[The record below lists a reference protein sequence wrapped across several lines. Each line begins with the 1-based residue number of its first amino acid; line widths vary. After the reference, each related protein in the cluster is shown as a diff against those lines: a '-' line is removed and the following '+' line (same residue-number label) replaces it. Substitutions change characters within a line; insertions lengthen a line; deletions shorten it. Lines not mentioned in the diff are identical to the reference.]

1 MLKLLQGIIIIH
13 TFEGFSEKQPA
24 AVGGGVV
31 DKNILHSTTSATNT
45 TDASDTIKTTDDT
58 IDYTSD
64 YAMLCN
70 ITTFVYSTNLTINT
84 NTMAKGSKSTKK
96 KGGGKC

>member
-1 MLKLLQGIIIIH
+1 
-13 TFEGFSEKQPA
+13 
-24 AVGGGVV
+24 
-31 DKNILHSTTSATNT
+31 
-45 TDASDTIKTTDDT
+45 
-58 IDYTSD
+58 
-64 YAMLCN
+64 MLCN